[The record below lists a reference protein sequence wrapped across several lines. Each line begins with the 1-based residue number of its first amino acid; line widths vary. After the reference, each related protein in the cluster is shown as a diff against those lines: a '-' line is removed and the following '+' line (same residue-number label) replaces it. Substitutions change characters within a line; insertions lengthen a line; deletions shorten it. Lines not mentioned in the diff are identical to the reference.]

1 MLRVAIDGRLL
12 AYQRAGTATYVRGL
26 LGGLREFGRDEVH
39 VVASRRDGERASLGT
54 PRRDVWTPAHHPW
67 ERWAL
72 GIELATAPVDV
83 LHSPDFI
90 PPRRFRHRWARV
102 ITVHDFAFLRWPELV
117 TPDARRYYGQIG
129 RAVAEAERIIA
140 VSEATRRD
148 LIELVDPGAE
158 AKTVVI
164 PEGVD
169 PIFHPIDRG
178 MARRRVRERF
188 GIDSPYF
195 LFVGT
200 IEPRKNLPLLFAAFR
215 RLRERLGREAPRLVL
230 AGARGWLDDGIE
242 KAAASLGDG
251 ARFLGRV
258 ADKDLVALY
267 NDAIGHVLVSTYEG
281 FGLPPLE
288 AMACGTPTLVAKA
301 ASLPEVVGDAG
312 RYVDPE
318 DVESIAEGLW
328 QLWDDAAL
336 RRCLGE
342 RGRARA
348 AAFTWERVAEQ
359 TSAAYAQ
366 AAACV
371 S

>member
-1 MLRVAIDGRLL
+1 MLRVAIDARLL

-26 LGGLREFGRDEVH
+26 LGGLRQLGRDEVH
-39 VVASRRDGERASLGT
+39 VVASRKDHERASLGAC
-54 PRRDVWTPAHHPW
+54 RRDVWTPAHHRW

-72 GIELATAPVDV
+72 GIELATAPIDV

-90 PPRRFRHRWARV
+90 PPRRIGRRWARV

-117 TPDARRYYGQIG
+117 TADTRHYYAQIS

-140 VSEATRRD
+140 VSATTKRD

-169 PIFHPIDRG
+169 PMFRPIDRG
-178 MARRRVRERF
+178 MARHLVRERF
-188 GIDSPYF
+188 GLDAPYF

-200 IEPRKNLPLLFAAFR
+200 IEPRKNLPRLFAAFR
-215 RLRERLGREAPRLVL
+215 RLRDQLGGEAPRLIL
-230 AGARGWLDDGIE
+230 AGSRGWLDGGIG
-242 KAAASLGDG
+242 KAAAQLGDG

-258 ADKDLVALY
+258 ADNDLVALY
-267 NDAIGHVLVSTYEG
+267 NDAMGHVLVSTYEG

-288 AMACGTPTLVAKA
+288 AMACGTPTLVAKK
-301 ASLPEVVGDAG
+301 ASLPEIVGDAG
-312 RYVDPE
+312 QYVDPE
-318 DVESIAEGLW
+318 DVESISEGLR
-328 QLWDDAAL
+328 QLWDDPAL
-336 RRCLGE
+336 RRSLGE

-348 AAFTWERVAEQ
+348 AEFTWKRVAEQ
-359 TSAAYAQ
+359 TSAVYAQ
-366 AAACV
+366 AAACA